1 LKGEVVSSSS
11 CTLQHL
17 DSATMAEAFAL
28 GHALQVIEE
37 IGCTPVIVESDS
49 LELVQAFTSVIDIW
63 SP

>member
-1 LKGEVVSSSS
+1 
-11 CTLQHL
+11 
-17 DSATMAEAFAL
+17 MAEAFAL

-49 LELVQAFTSVIDIW
+49 LELVQVFTSVIDIW